1 MFSQWG
7 SDQLVFFIL
16 SLVLGVPLI
25 SALLYLLQSGL
36 RYQWICSYS
45 LLYCFVCSEWLM

>member
-36 RYQWICSYS
+36 RYQWICSC
-45 LLYCFVCSEWLM
+45 LCFIVLFVLNG